1 MLDGTVVGVYR
12 IKNTGNGKLYIGSS
26 VNCKQR
32 IGQHKSAL
40 RNGRHHS
47 RYLQREWNK
56 SGEDAFAFDV
66 VETCASEHVR
76 AVEQVFIEY
85 FKSANSQHG
94 YNMCPVAGSCR
105 GTKASDETRRKMSQA
120 AIGHSVSEQTRRMI
134 SAAHTGRKHSD
145 EMRAKVSAAQKG
157 KKLKTETIA
166 KMVEARRGYKVPE
179 ELRSRISRT
188 LMGHHVSGATRLR
201 QSQARYARIRKLN
214 SRQMSLFVEEPR

>member
-1 MLDGTVVGVYR
+1 MLDGKVSGVYR
-12 IKNTGNGKLYIGSS
+12 IKNTGNGKIYIGSS
-26 VNCKQR
+26 VNCKKR

-85 FKSANSQHG
+85 FKSANAQHG
-94 YNMCPVAGSCR
+94 YNMCPIAGSCR
-105 GTKASDETRRKMSQA
+105 GTKASDETRRKMSQSA
-120 AIGHSVSEQTRRMI
+120 RGHSVSKETRRLI

-145 EMRAKVSAAQKG
+145 EMRARVSAATKG
-157 KKLKTETIA
+157 RRLTPEAIA
-166 KMVEARRGYKVPE
+166 KMSESRRGLKVPE
-179 ELRSRISRT
+179 EIRSRISQT
-188 LMGHHVSGATRLR
+188 LMGHHVSDATRLR
-201 QSQARYARIRKLN
+201 QSQSRYARIRKLN
-214 SRQMSLFVEEPR
+214 SRQMSLFVEESR